1 MVMSLG
7 LIIEICFV
15 WSLLLAATGLV
26 LINLS
31 INVGQALK
39 RAWKNSAQGTT
50 LEINNKMKAPV
61 WKPGLDGAPAVS
73 MK

>member
-1 MVMSLG
+1 MSLG

-39 RAWKNSAQGTT
+39 RLWRSSVLRAT
-50 LEINNKMKAPV
+50 LETNNKMKAPA
-61 WKPGLDGAPAVS
+61 WKPGLDGTPAIS
-73 MK
+73 TK